1 MMSTLFCLYLVML
14 ILRPQEFIPIVQG
27 MPVMMAFMLICLAL
41 WVLKPQKQASSPPI
55 VLLGLMFLFM
65 PLTVALNGWWG
76 GSLVALGTLTPVFSI
91 FVIASMAARELRVL
105 HLYMW
110 TILACACV
118 LVGHSLIQLQTG
130 TGPLTGIEPWL
141 NRPYYV
147 GIFNDPNDLG
157 QLFVLAL
164 TFALYLMANSTR
176 ALSRFV
182 LLVSLVW
189 LLYGMTLTNSR
200 GALVAALVVL
210 GLEGWRRYGKI
221 AVSIAAALGLPSLFA
236 LTRLSQLNTEEQSAN
251 DRIQAWYE
259 GLQMLR
265 YHPLFGVGFGNFTNY
280 NTLTAHNFIVLPM
293 AELGLFGFALW
304 LGLMWYSVRMLWWV
318 AYGPHSSHEG
328 DVKALA
334 DPAWKAEVLAAR
346 GLVLTFVGFGV
357 SAFFL
362 SQSYK
367 PPLFLL
373 CGLALARFTSAARVL
388 PNPPRFRLAPDLPR
402 LGMLTLAC
410 VMAMY
415 LLVKANV

>member
-1 MMSTLFCLYLVML
+1 MSTLFCLYLVML
-14 ILRPQEFIPIVQG
+14 ILRPQEFIPVVQG
-27 MPVMMAFMLICLAL
+27 MPVMMAFMLLCLAL
-41 WVLKPQKQASSPPI
+41 WVVKPDKQASSPPI
-55 VLLGLMFLFM
+55 VLLGVLLVFM

-91 FVIASMAARELRVL
+91 FIIASMAARELRVL

-110 TILACACV
+110 TILGCACV
-118 LVGHSLIQLQTG
+118 LVGHSMVQLQTG
-130 TGPLTGIEPWL
+130 TGPLTGIEPWQQ
-141 NRPYYV
+141 RPYYV

-164 TFALYLMANSTR
+164 TFGIYLLPNSR
-176 ALSRFV
+176 HAFSRF
-182 LLVSLVW
+182 LLLCSLVW
-189 LLYGMTLTNSR
+189 LLYGMILTNSR
-200 GALVAALVVL
+200 GALLAALVVI

-221 AVSIAAALGLPSLFA
+221 AVSLSAILGLPTLFA
-236 LTRLSQLNTEEQSAN
+236 VTRLSQLSAGEQSAN

-259 GLQMLR
+259 GIQMLR
-265 YHPLFGVGFGNFTNY
+265 YHPLFGVGFGNFTDY

-293 AELGLFGFALW
+293 AELGIFGFALW

-318 AYGPHSSHEG
+318 GYGPHSSHER

-334 DPAWKAEVLAAR
+334 DPQWRAEVLAAR
-346 GLVLTFVGFGV
+346 GLLLTFVGFGI

-367 PPLFLL
+367 APLFLL
-373 CGLALARFTSAARVL
+373 CGLALARFTRAARIL
-388 PNPPRFRLAPDLPR
+388 PDPPRFRLAPDLPR
-402 LGMLTLAC
+402 LGVLTLAC
-410 VMAMY
+410 VTGMY